1 MKNFNLLNFSSAQE
15 DDRTLILKGLINKN
29 QKTINSKF
37 FYDDV
42 GSELFEKIT
51 KLKEYYPTKAEIN
64 ILEKKFYTKQFLSE
78 SSSIIEFGSG
88 SNKKIRK
95 LINGGKNLKEYI
107 PIDISKDFLYKNAKN
122 FAKIFPKTKV
132 TAICAAFNQI
142 SEIKEILDKKNN
154 KIGFFI

>member
-1 MKNFNLLNFSSAQE
+1 MKNLNLLNFSSAQE

-88 SNKKIRK
+88 SNKKIKK

-122 FAKIFPKTKV
+122 FAKIFPKKFFRRQK
-132 TAICAAFNQI
+132 IESCKS
-142 SEIKEILDKKNN
+142 SETRFPEVS
-154 KIGFFI
+154 

>member
-1 MKNFNLLNFSSAQE
+1 MKNLNLLNFSSAQE

-64 ILEKKFYTKQFLSE
+64 ILEKKFYTKQFL
-78 SSSIIEFGSG
+78 
-88 SNKKIRK
+88 
-95 LINGGKNLKEYI
+95 
-107 PIDISKDFLYKNAKN
+107 
-122 FAKIFPKTKV
+122 
-132 TAICAAFNQI
+132 
-142 SEIKEILDKKNN
+142 
-154 KIGFFI
+154 